1 MKFFVLSKNKLKSI
15 AVLCCMAILFSCKN
29 DLKSL
34 QQMNV
39 VHKFPQGEVFNFRLV
54 YTDST
59 KVVAIITSPQNR
71 DFSNQQF
78 PYWEFPEGVKVDF
91 FDNKNNQNTVQA
103 KYGIIYNNSQMVELR
118 DSVVLITFDGKK
130 LETSQLF
137 WDQKQDW
144 VFTEK
149 EFVFTDSIKG
159 TLTKGVGMDF
169 DKEFSTVKAHKTTGI
184 LAIEDKE
191 NQE

>member
-15 AVLCCMAILFSCKN
+15 AVLSCMAILFSCKN

-39 VHKFPQGEVFNFRLV
+39 IHKFPQGEVFDFRLV

-59 KVVAIITSPQNR
+59 KVVAIITSPQNK

-78 PYWEFPEGVKVDF
+78 PYWEFPKGVKVDF

-118 DSVVLITFDGKK
+118 DSVVLTTFDGKK

-191 NQE
+191 EQE

>member
-1 MKFFVLSKNKLKSI
+1 MGFVTLHNILKGI
-15 AVLCCMAILFSCKN
+15 AVLCCMAILFSCSN

-39 VHKFPQGEVFNFRLV
+39 VHKFPQGEVYNFRLV

-59 KVVAIITSPQNR
+59 KVVAVVTSPRND
-71 DFSNQQF
+71 DFSNQHF
-78 PYWEFPEGVKVDF
+78 PYWEFPKGVRVEF
-91 FDNKNNQNTVQA
+91 FDQNNNKNTVDA
-103 KYGIIYNNSQMVELR
+103 NYGIVYSNSQMVELR
-118 DSVVLITFDGKK
+118 DNVVLTTFDGKK

-137 WDQKQDW
+137 WDQNQDW
-144 VFTEK
+144 VFTER

-169 DKEFSTVKAHKTTGI
+169 DKNFSTVRAHKTTGI
-184 LAIEDKE
+184 LAIEDNE
-191 NQE
+191 

>member
-1 MKFFVLSKNKLKSI
+1 MKKYILTYNTLKSV
-15 AVLCCMAILFSCKN
+15 AVLFCMAMLFSCSN
-29 DLKSL
+29 DLKNL

-39 VHKFPQGEVFNFRLV
+39 VHKFPQGEVYDFKLV

-59 KVVAIITSPQNR
+59 KVVAIITSSQNN
-71 DFSNQQF
+71 DFSNQHF
-78 PYWEFPEGVKVDF
+78 PYSEFPKGVSVDF
-91 FDNKNNQNTVQA
+91 FDVKNNKNTVTA

-118 DSVVLITFDGKK
+118 DSVVLTTYDGKK

-137 WDQKQDW
+137 WDQRQDW

-149 EFVFTDSIKG
+149 DFTFTDSVKG

-169 DKEFSTVKAHKTTGI
+169 DKAFSTVKAHKTTGI

-191 NQE
+191 